1 MTENKSSKHY
11 DFEVLRGSLELQEA
25 LVSESITRLCVSSVS
40 TTCLATWVIQE
51 LLSKVGPLRV
61 KGKC

>member
-11 DFEVLRGSLELQEA
+11 NFEVLRGSLELQEA